1 MRVIIAG
8 CGRVGA
14 QLAEMLSLDNHQV
27 VVIDR
32 DSSAFD
38 RLFKLF
44 PGEVVQGVSFDI
56 GTLKKA
62 EAEKADALAA
72 VPNYNANLM
81 TAEVAKNVYGIPRVV
96 ARIYN
101 PDKEETY
108 RALGIDY
115 VIGTHLVARS
125 IMEAIV
131 KPLIRRRARCC
142 EGSLNLVEF
151 DCPPRWWGQTMDW
164 CERQVPVWIAYL
176 VRGGEVVF
184 PEGETVLEEGD
195 EITALASDR
204 SLVKLDAYLRK
215 KAGSRG

>member
-1 MRVIIAG
+1 
-8 CGRVGA
+8 GA
-14 QLAEMLSLDNHQV
+14 QLAEMLSLDNQEV

-44 PGEVVQGVSFDI
+44 PGEVVQGVSFDSS
-56 GTLKKA
+56 TLKKA
-62 EAEKADALAA
+62 GVEKADALAA
-72 VPNYNANLM
+72 VTSYDNANLM
-81 TAEVAKNVYGIPRVV
+81 TAEVAKNVYGVPRVV

-115 VIGTHLVARS
+115 VIGTEIVARS
-125 IMEAIV
+125 IMEIIAR
-131 KPLIRRRARCC
+131 PMIRRRARCC
-142 EGSLNLVEF
+142 QGSLNLLEF
-151 DCPPRWWGQTMDW
+151 DCPPRWAGQTMEW
-164 CERQVPVWIAYL
+164 CERQVPIWIAYL
-176 VRGGEVVF
+176 VREGNVVF
-184 PEGETVLEEGD
+184 PDRHTILEEGD

-204 SLVKLDAYLRK
+204 VLGKLEVYLRR